1 MSVPVQEKPAPSPP
15 PVEVG
20 QGRRLDAV
28 AIGLPAAVAAVLS
41 LIAITGR
48 SLGFDEGATLA
59 IASQHGS
66 ALWSGIAHDGGNMSG
81 YYVLMHVL
89 ISWFGNGT
97 LTVRLPSAVAMVA
110 TAGLMAAIG
119 THLSDRRAGLIAGL
133 LSAVS
138 LPVVYWAQTARGYA
152 LMLAFVCAGF
162 LAFLALADA
171 RRGGRAADR
180 AAILYAAA
188 MVLACYCSFVAVLV
202 VPVQLAIVA
211 RRPAALRRL
220 VRALCALAVCCVP
233 LVVLAVRRGSGQL
246 FWVPRPSSR
255 VDTQVLESI
264 TSAGLEP
271 SFHRTA
277 TTYLIII
284 ITLGSLGVLLAWVA
298 WAWRRERVW
307 PLAVALAWFAVPV
320 ALTFVYSLVSQPL
333 FLPRNVLTTVP
344 AAGLAI
350 GLGLAD
356 RRVPRVLAVGAVAGL
371 LALRVIQVA
380 DAYGVSP
387 EPWRQ
392 VTALVLARSQPGDCI
407 AFYPEDGRSPF
418 QYYTGG
424 DGSRA
429 PRSILPVAGWSVIRP
444 YVEDYVT
451 YTERGLRRRVAGCRR
466 MWVVSSH
473 EGELDG
479 PLRSRV
485 NRARFQWLD
494 SELQSMFGSAPVQQ
508 YGYAS
513 AIHVQLLPGLSR

>member
-1 MSVPVQEKPAPSPP
+1 MV
-15 PVEVG
+15 
-20 QGRRLDAV
+20 
-28 AIGLPAAVAAVLS
+28 VAAVLS
-41 LIAITGR
+41 LIAITSR
-48 SLGFDEGATLA
+48 SLGFDEGATVA
-59 IASQHGS
+59 ITSQHGS
-66 ALWSGIAHDGGNMSG
+66 ALWSAIAHDGGNMSG

-89 ISWFGNGT
+89 IGAFGSGT
-97 LTVRLPSAVAMVA
+97 FIVRLPSALAMVA

-119 THLSDRRAGLIAGL
+119 IRMADRGAGVIAGL

-162 LAFLALADA
+162 LAFLSLADE
-171 RRGGRAADR
+171 RRGRRAADR
-180 AAILYAAA
+180 AAILYAVA
-188 MVLACYCSFVAVLV
+188 MILACYCSFVAVLV
-202 VPVQLAIVA
+202 IPVQLAAVA
-211 RRPAALRRL
+211 RRRAALKRL
-220 VRALCALAVCCVP
+220 LGTLGALAICSIP

-264 TSAGLEP
+264 SSAGLEP
-271 SFHRTA
+271 SFHRTG
-277 TTYLIII
+277 TTYLLIIV
-284 ITLGSLGVLLAWVA
+284 TLVCLGALLAWVA
-298 WAWRRERVW
+298 WARRRQPVW
-307 PLAVALAWFAVPV
+307 ALAVALAWFAVPV
-320 ALTFVYSLVSQPL
+320 SLTFVYSLFSQPL

-350 GLGLAD
+350 GLALAD
-356 RRVPRVLAVGAVAGL
+356 RRVPRVLAVAAVAGL
-371 LALRVIQVA
+371 LVLRTVQVA

-392 VTALVLARSQPGDCI
+392 VTASVLARSQPGDCI

-424 DGSRA
+424 ARSRA
-429 PRSILPVAGWSVIRP
+429 PRSVLPVVGWGTVRP

-451 YTERGLRRRVAGCRR
+451 YTLRGLRRRTAGCRR

-494 SELQSMFGSAPVQQ
+494 SELESMFGSAPVQQ

-513 AIHVQLLPGLSR
+513 AIHVQLLPGGQGRSVSP